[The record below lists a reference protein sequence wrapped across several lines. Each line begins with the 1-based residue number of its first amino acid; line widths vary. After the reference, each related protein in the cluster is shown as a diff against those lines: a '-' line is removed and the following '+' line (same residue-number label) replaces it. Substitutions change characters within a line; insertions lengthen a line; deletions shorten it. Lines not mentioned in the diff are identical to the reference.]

1 MSFSPVLPTN
11 GISGWMFLNRTLD
24 AQTRA
29 FNGSA
34 VHQRDID
41 YFKKKL
47 PKIMSI
53 EELVD
58 NRRLLRVALGSVGLG
73 ADIKNNAFIKK
84 VIASDLEN
92 PKSLANR
99 LSDMRYK
106 RLASAFGVLGNEKPI
121 NLQSIDQAADKY
133 LRISF
138 EAALG
143 KKDNAMRLALYAKR
157 ELAELASEKNS
168 EKTKFYKIL
177 GTPQLRELF
186 EIYLRLPKGF
196 GRLDLEK
203 QVDVFQRKINSRLGF
218 DSISKFREI
227 KNQNKLIEGYLLQS
241 QLATSAAM
249 TSQAISLMLLRS

>member
-11 GISGWMFLNRTLD
+11 GISGWLFLNRTLD

-29 FNGSA
+29 FNRSA
-34 VHQRDID
+34 VPQRDTA
-41 YFKKKL
+41 YFKKEF

-58 NRRLLRVALGSVGLG
+58 NHRLLRVALGSVGLG
-73 ADIKNNAFIKK
+73 ADIKNKAFIKK
-84 VIASDLEN
+84 VIASDLDN

-106 RLASAFGVLGNEKPI
+106 RLAGAFGALGTKKPI
-121 NLQSIDQAADKY
+121 NLQSVDQAVDKY
-133 LRISF
+133 LQLSF
-138 EAALG
+138 ETALG

-157 ELAELASEKNS
+157 ELAQLASEKSS

-177 GTPQLRELF
+177 GSPQLRELF

-203 QVDVFQRKINSRLGF
+203 QVDIFQSKIDSRLGF
-218 DSISKFREI
+218 DSISKFKEI

-241 QLATSAAM
+241 QLSTSAAM
-249 TSQAISLMLLRS
+249 TSQDISLMLLRS